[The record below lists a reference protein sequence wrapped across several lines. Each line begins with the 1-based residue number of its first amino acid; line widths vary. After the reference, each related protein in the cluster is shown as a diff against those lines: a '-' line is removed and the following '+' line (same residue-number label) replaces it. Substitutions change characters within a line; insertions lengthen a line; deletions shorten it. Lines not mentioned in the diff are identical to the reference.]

1 MCKKRLQI
9 VLRENRLYSA
19 NYYDQYGFMDRLD
32 YYDDGC
38 LAYSEFFEDKGRLVL
53 RQYYDNSGMSKIM
66 MHYRGSDDNQP
77 VLYLVQLNEAGKWRD
92 FDGLAEFRAYFLD
105 EICKNDPKVVMY
117 VDRSD

>member
-9 VLRENRLYSA
+9 VLRENHLYSA
-19 NYYDQYGFMDRLD
+19 N

-117 VDRSD
+117 ADRSD